1 MIHRP
6 KIIFKSHLLT
16 LALSLVIAK
25 LSFSQVFTSS
35 SSPDSE
41 FYFTLA
47 SFGNDVVTRS
57 PNPAY
62 YWTRLGQIAPSFYL
76 SKLFGPILGF
86 EVYRWILILVI
97 VNCVYFLFLKLSNDK
112 YFALFSALFFTLNTT
127 IMYFIGNTY
136 VTGSVIAALTVNICS
151 NILANLVNSR
161 FKYFL
166 FSLSG
171 ISLGWVLMLY
181 PYALYLGLT
190 STFFLGVYYNFIYK
204 KRRTEFFKSMTLI
217 LITFTF
223 SFGFFLILGKLLFP
237 ELSWLDTYIYYYQAI
252 NPADFGVENYKFL
265 VFDTSYYLVY
275 LTLILCVILFR
286 FKKIYFPL
294 LLTLTFVIPAI
305 IWVYYSEGSNFY
317 FRIFSSFLWPSLLI
331 SLIYILMHVYS
342 INFNSVFYGLSLIS
356 SSYITLVFFGHLQLD
371 LDIRARYI
379 ILFMFISFLVLYIF
393 YSLTKTFGPRKRIIL
408 ILCVGVF
415 IQLFQNSAP
424 FGPFPKI
431 STSSYAYSYKKSDIK
446 KRYEVGLD
454 IQKWVIR
461 NTSEFDRL
469 MIWTEPNQDLIS
481 YAAFQLWGPNSIDN
495 SNLISDYG
503 INSLKQVQPNK
514 VIVYYIEDNALTAYI
529 DSILSINIEFEK
541 LICSN
546 YPNVSKPLNQI
557 KVCLFKVIY

>member
-1 MIHRP
+1 MYRL
-6 KIIFKSHLLT
+6 KIILKNQLLT

-47 SFGNDVVTRS
+47 AFGDDVVTRS

-86 EVYRWILILVI
+86 EIYRWILILVI
-97 VNCVYFLFLKLSNDK
+97 VNCVYFLFLKLSDDK
-112 YFALFSALFFTLNTT
+112 YFAIFSVLFFTLNTT

-136 VTGSVIAALTVNICS
+136 VTGSAITALTVNICS
-151 NILANLVNSR
+151 NILANLINSR

-171 ISLGWVLMLY
+171 ISLGWILMLY
-181 PYALYLGLT
+181 PYGLYLSVT
-190 STFFLGVYYNFIYK
+190 STFFIGVYYNLIYQ
-204 KRRTEFFKSMTLI
+204 KRRTEFLKSMALI
-217 LITFTF
+217 LITFTL

-237 ELSWLDTYIYYYQAI
+237 ELSWIDTYIYYYQVI
-252 NPADFGVENYKFL
+252 NPSDFGVENYKFL
-265 VFDTSYYLVY
+265 VFDTSYYLIYV
-275 LTLILCVILFR
+275 TVILCVILFL

-294 LLTLTFVIPAI
+294 LLTLTFLIPAI
-305 IWVYYSEGSNFY
+305 FWVAYSEGTNFY

-331 SLIYILMHVYS
+331 SLIYVFMHVYS
-342 INFNSVFYGLSLIS
+342 INLNSGSYGLSLIS
-356 SSYITLVFFGHLQLD
+356 ITYITLVLFGHLQLD
-371 LDIRARYI
+371 LDIRARFI
-379 ILFMFISFLVLYIF
+379 VLFIFISFLVLYIF
-393 YSLTKTFGPRKRIIL
+393 YSIKIFAPYQGIIL

-431 STSSYAYSYKKSDIK
+431 STSSYAYSYKKTDIK

-454 IQKWVIR
+454 IQKWVIG

-469 MIWTEPNQDLIS
+469 MIWNEPNKDLII

-495 SNLISDYG
+495 SSVISDYG
-503 INSLKQVQPNK
+503 INSLSQVKPNK
-514 VIVYYIEDNALTAYI
+514 VIFYYIEENAMEAYS
-529 DSILSINIEFEK
+529 DSILSINIRLERI
-541 LICSN
+541 ICNS
-546 YPNVSKPLNQI
+546 YSNVSKPLAPI
-557 KVCLFKVIY
+557 KVCLFDVIY